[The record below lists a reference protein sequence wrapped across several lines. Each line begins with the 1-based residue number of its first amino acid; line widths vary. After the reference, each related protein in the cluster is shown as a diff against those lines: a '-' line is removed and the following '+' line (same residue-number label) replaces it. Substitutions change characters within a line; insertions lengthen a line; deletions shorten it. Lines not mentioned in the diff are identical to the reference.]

1 MTTTKK
7 KKMMMVMV
15 KSLEGGAEGGGG
27 GGGISEHA
35 EFSCPN
41 VSKWGRP
48 WEPFLDI

>member
-7 KKMMMVMV
+7 KKMMIVMV
-15 KSLEGGAEGGGG
+15 KSLEGARRGVGGAGAD
-27 GGGISEHA
+27 SEHA
-35 EFSCPN
+35 ESSCPN